1 MDNSSPDV
9 SVIITTYNV
18 EHYIERAIE
27 SALNQ
32 QGVTLEIIIV
42 DDCSS
47 DNTWQI
53 ICNNTDERIKCKKM
67 ENNSGPG
74 AARNAAI
81 AMATGKWLA
90 ILDGDDAFL
99 PGRLLRCLA
108 LADARQADII
118 VDNLM
123 VYNEAD
129 QKQSLM
135 FPEKSLAAIDKLNL
149 PTFLLEKVA
158 GTNYV
163 LGYVKPII
171 QLGFL
176 RKHNIIYDTELRV
189 GEDYIFL
196 AEALASGAVCTI
208 EPIAGYRYTV
218 RTGSISH
225 RLSLIDLERILA
237 ADKKFNDKYKLDKA
251 SLAAQKIRNASFK
264 KEYYFLMQ
272 VNALKNKNI
281 IEFLRVIWLY
291 PPATMLLLRLL
302 CIVTKRLFITTNK
315 PKLA

>member
-27 SALNQ
+27 SALSQ
-32 QGVTLEIIIV
+32 KGVNVEIIIV
-42 DDCSS
+42 DDCST
-47 DNTWQI
+47 DNTWRVV
-53 ICNNTDERIKCKKM
+53 CKNTDERIKRKKL

-81 AMATGKWLA
+81 SMASGKWIA

-99 PGRLLRCLA
+99 PGRLASCLA
-108 LADARQADII
+108 LADSKQADIV

-123 VYNEAD
+123 IHREVD
-129 QKQSLM
+129 QKESLM
-135 FPEKSLAAIDKLNL
+135 FPEKSLASIDKLNL
-149 PTFLLEKVA
+149 PTFLLEKVS

-171 QLGFL
+171 QLSFL
-176 RKHNIIYDTELRV
+176 RKYNISYETELRV

-196 AEALASGAVCTI
+196 AEALASGAVCAV
-208 EPIAGYRYTV
+208 EPAAGYSYTV

-225 RLSLIDLERILA
+225 RLSLADIERILV
-237 ADKKFNDKYKLDKA
+237 ADNKFNDKYKLDQA
-251 SLAAQKIRNASFK
+251 SLKAQKKRRLNFK

-272 VNALKNKNI
+272 VNALKKKNI
-281 IEFLRVIWLY
+281 MEFLRVVCLY
-291 PPATMLLLRLL
+291 PPAITLLSRLL
-302 CIVTKRLFITTNK
+302 HTMTKRIFPPAKGTN
-315 PKLA
+315 